1 MEASAAG
8 AGAAGAAAEPV
19 DEHFPQPRAT
29 PVLEDLFFDEALSDV
44 ERIVRYGKSPLPLQR
59 LVHAR
64 MLAQTAAR
72 EGCVVSASRHIWGL
86 KSPGAC
92 APLAP
97 L

>member
-1 MEASAAG
+1 MEAGAAGAGAAG

-72 EGCVVSASRHIWGL
+72 EGCVVGEPAYLR
-86 KSPGAC
+86 
-92 APLAP
+92 
-97 L
+97 